1 MKRLAVLSCASLL
14 LAGCSGGAGDD
25 ELIQELEDS
34 IQRIADAVIEE
45 LQNTDTT
52 EPEPESRPEHDGTLL
67 TGYGIRVPPDLG
79 QHDDTLYAE
88 AGSDTVA
95 NLLPDPGNSFHPLSV
110 TISRFWDDRQ
120 STQHP
125 DPVAPYAS
133 YVGADSAGDLRV
145 IFHTDDYSWNSHF
158 SYFSWRADYRS
169 FDLYSTDTETGVSS
183 GVSLWSIHPDSRSGP
198 QYLFSGS
205 SEFSYL
211 DVNGWLVW
219 TDDWWHEG
227 VMAYGVRTA
236 PDTLPLGTASYKGT
250 SYIRGY
256 YADDPTY
263 ATGLVEVYG
272 DLTLDVDFGQ
282 SEIAGQMEEFRVW
295 AGAEET
301 ALSSDKKIAISDG
314 SIVKGRL
321 SAKLEGT
328 VSAESVSGFSGIM
341 VGEFYGPAA
350 EEVGGVIGGVQDA
363 TATSAQLNL
372 MGYFGAKMEAE

>member
-52 EPEPESRPEHDGTLL
+52 EPEPEPRPGDDGTLL

-95 NLLPDPGNSFHPLSV
+95 NLLPDPGNSFRPLSV
-110 TISRFWDDRQ
+110 TISRFFDDPQ

-125 DPVAPYAS
+125 DPDVAYVS
-133 YVGADSAGDLRV
+133 YFGADDAGTLRV
-145 IFHTDDYSWNSHF
+145 IFDTDDHQFNSHF
-158 SYFSWRADYRS
+158 SLKSWNELYSS
-169 FDLYSTDTETGVSS
+169 FQLYSTDTS
-183 GVSLWSIHPDSRSGP
+183 GVSLWSIYPDSRSGP

-236 PDTLPLGTASYKGT
+236 PENLPLGTASYRGT
-250 SYIRGY
+250 SYMSRY
-256 YADDPTY
+256 YADDPNY
-263 ATGLVEVYG
+263 STGRVDIYG

-282 SEIAGQMEEFRVW
+282 SKIAGQMEEFRVW
-295 AGAEET
+295 AGGEET
-301 ALSSDKKIAISDG
+301 TLSSDKKVAISDG